1 MANNSPIFVG
11 NPNIGRTRI
20 SGSNTASDGTGTIY
34 TFYTA
39 GPSGSRVDSITFAS
53 AASASAAS
61 SAMVGKIFMGDI
73 GGTSF
78 RIIQEV
84 AIGAVTRT
92 NAVIGATQ
100 TIDFVNGYILPSG
113 AAIGYRNGFIIP
125 SGSILGATITVYAG
139 NTDQMDVI
147 AKGGDF

>member
-11 NPNIGRTRI
+11 MTNIGRTRI

-34 TFYTA
+34 TFYTS
-39 GPSGSRVDSITFAS
+39 GLSGSRVDSITFTS

-84 AIGAVTRT
+84 AISAVTRT
-92 NAVIGATQ
+92 NTVIGATQ

-113 AAIGYRNGFIIP
+113 VSIGYRNGFILP

-147 AKGGDF
+147 GKGGDF